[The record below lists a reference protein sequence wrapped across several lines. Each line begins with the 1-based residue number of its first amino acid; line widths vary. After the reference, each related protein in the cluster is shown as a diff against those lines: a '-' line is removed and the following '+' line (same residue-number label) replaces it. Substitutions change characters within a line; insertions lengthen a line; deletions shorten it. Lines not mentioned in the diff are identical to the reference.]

1 VFPSKAAGRSSSIG
15 HTSPLLRYGVAVLAV
30 GVAFGLKLLLDPLI
44 MQDVPF
50 LLVFGAIMVSAW
62 FGGLGP
68 GLLATVAA
76 GLTTDYFFL
85 DSKGTV
91 SGFSLESVPLLL
103 FFLEGTLVCL
113 LAEALRAAKSRAES
127 SKLEAERHQE
137 RLRRNEE
144 HFRSLVEGMRNYA
157 IFTLDP
163 QGCVASWNAG
173 GERLEGYSSEEIVG
187 EHFSVF
193 FTEEDVM
200 GGRPE
205 EYLEAAAGE
214 GRSEEEHWFVRKD
227 GSWFWAGTIL
237 TALHDDESKLQGF
250 SVVTQDITEKKEA
263 ERLLEE
269 AETRL
274 RTLVEHV
281 PAITYTGEIGGDHAL
296 DYVSPQIEEVLGYS
310 PGEVVADPD
319 HWTKMLH
326 PHDRRWVLAED
337 RRTGETGDPFALE
350 YRMFARNGRV
360 VWLRDE
366 AMLVR
371 DEEGHPLYWQGFM
384 LDVTKRKKAEEKLRE
399 SEDLYRNVVEQA
411 AENIFLIDPNTKHIL
426 QANASFH
433 HSLGYE
439 ADELRRLTLYD
450 IVAHEK
456 ESIDRNVQR
465 VLDEG
470 RYFIGE
476 RRYRR
481 KDGSLIDVEVS
492 AGAIAYGG
500 RPALCVVAHE
510 VTQRKMAEEALR
522 RSLDALLALYE
533 TGQILSSSL
542 EREEIGS
549 RLLEIV
555 SRVSNLSA
563 AVISIPDEN
572 GELII
577 WRSSGLEELWRQARL
592 APEALSARREVLESR
607 EHRLLR
613 LRRPEDP
620 QGRHLVSLYIP
631 MLVRDRLVGV
641 LEAYG
646 PEALG
651 EEGSETLIN
660 LANQAA
666 SALENA
672 RLYAELTERE
682 NQLRRLVGKLIMA
695 QEKERRR
702 VAYDVH
708 DGLAQTAA
716 AAHQHLQAFARH
728 NPPGS
733 ARGQEELDEA
743 LELVRE
749 VVGEAR
755 EVIHD
760 LRPTVLDDFGLAAA
774 VRLQVQTLRSEGL
787 EVGLD
792 EALGDE
798 RLPPEVETTLFWVA
812 QEALTNVR
820 KHARAAAVHVVL
832 DRSGKAVRLMVRDE
846 GHGFRPDVATSN
858 NGPGERVGLSGMRE
872 RLSLL
877 GGRFELQSEPG
888 FGTTVKAEVDL
899 PTKREDP
906 DHAG

>member
-1 VFPSKAAGRSSSIG
+1 MPSIR

-44 MQDVPF
+44 VQDVPF

-85 DSKGTV
+85 DPRGTV
-91 SGFSLESVPLLL
+91 SGFSLEDVPLLA

-113 LAEALRAAKSRAES
+113 LAEALRAARSRAES
-127 SKLEAERHQE
+127 SNLEAKRHRE
-137 RLRRNEE
+137 RLCRNEE

-173 GERLEGYSSEEIVG
+173 TELREGYTSEEIVG
-187 EHFSVF
+187 EHFSLF
-193 FTEEDVM
+193 FTEEDTRL
-200 GGRPE
+200 GKPE
-205 EYLEAAAGE
+205 EHLEAAASE
-214 GRSEEEHWFVRKD
+214 GRSAEENWLVRKD
-227 GSWFWAGTIL
+227 GSRFWADTIL
-237 TALHDDESKLQGF
+237 TALHDDEDKLRGF
-250 SVVTQDITEKKEA
+250 SVVAQDITEKKEA
-263 ERLLEE
+263 ERHPEE
-269 AETRL
+269 AEDRL
-274 RTLVEHV
+274 LTLVEHV
-281 PAITYTGEIGGDHAL
+281 PAITYTGEVGGDRAL
-296 DYVSPQIEEVLGYS
+296 AYVSPQIEEVLGYS
-310 PGEVVADPD
+310 PGEVMADPD

-326 PHDRRWVLAED
+326 PHDKRWVLAED
-337 RRTGETGDPFALE
+337 RRTGETGGPLALE

-366 AMLVR
+366 ATLVR
-371 DEEGHPLYWQGFM
+371 DEEGNPVHWQGFM
-384 LDVTKRKKAEEKLRE
+384 LDITKRKKAEERLRE
-399 SEDLYRNVVEQA
+399 SEELYRNVVEQA
-411 AENIFLIDPNTKHIL
+411 AENIFLMDPYTKHIL

-439 ADELRRLTLYD
+439 AEELRRLTLYD

-456 ESIDRNVQR
+456 ESIDRNAQR
-465 VLDEG
+465 ILDEG

-500 RPALCVVAHE
+500 RPALCVVAHD

-522 RSLDALLALYE
+522 RSLNSLLALYE

-549 RLLEIV
+549 RLLEIA
-555 SRVSNLSA
+555 SRVSNLTA
-563 AVISIPDEN
+563 AAISIPDEN
-572 GELII
+572 GELRI
-577 WRSSGLEELWRQARL
+577 WRSSGLEGLWRQARL
-592 APEALSARREVLESR
+592 APEALSARSEVIESR

-613 LRRPEDP
+613 LRGPEDP
-620 QGRHLVSLYIP
+620 RGRHLVSLYVP
-631 MLVRDRLVGV
+631 LLVRDRLVGV

-651 EEGSETLIN
+651 EEESETLIS

-682 NQLRRLVGKLIMA
+682 NQLRRLVGKLIMT
-695 QEKERRR
+695 QEEERRR

-716 AAHQHLQAFARH
+716 AAHQHLQVFARH

-733 ARGQEELDEA
+733 ARGQEEFDEA

-774 VRLQVQTLRSEGL
+774 VRVQVQTLRSEGL
-787 EVGLD
+787 EVGLE

-798 RLPPEVETTLFWVA
+798 RLPPEVETTLFRVA

-832 DRSGKAVRLMVRDE
+832 DCSGKAVRLMVRDE
-846 GHGFRPDVATSN
+846 GRGFRSDQATKN
-858 NGPGERVGLSGMRE
+858 NGRGERVGLSGMRE

-888 FGTTVKAEVDL
+888 SGTTVTAEVEL
-899 PTKREDP
+899 PTEREDP
-906 DHAG
+906 DNAG

>member
-1 VFPSKAAGRSSSIG
+1 MLAIK
-15 HTSPLLRYGVAVLAV
+15 HTSLLLRYGVAVLAV
-30 GVAFGLKLLLDPLI
+30 GMAFLVKLLLDPLI
-44 MQDVPF
+44 VQETPF
-50 LLVFGAIMVSAW
+50 LLVFGAIMISAW
-62 FGGLGP
+62 YGGLGP
-68 GLLATVAA
+68 GLLATVAV
-76 GLTTDYFFL
+76 GLATAYFFL
-85 DSKGTV
+85 QPTSSF
-91 SGFSLESVPLLL
+91 SGFSLETVPLLA

-113 LAEALRAAKSRAES
+113 LVEALRAARSRAEGS
-127 SKLEAERHQE
+127 TLEAERQREH
-137 RLRRNEE
+137 LRKNEE

-163 QGCVASWNAG
+163 QGCAASWNAG
-173 GERLEGYSSEEIVG
+173 AERLEGYNSEEIG
-187 EHFSVF
+187 GQHFSVF
-193 FTEEDVM
+193 FTEEVTRL
-200 GGRPE
+200 GKPE
-205 EYLEAAAGE
+205 EHLEAASE
-214 GRSEEEHWFVRKD
+214 GRSVEENWLVRKD
-227 GSWFWAGTIL
+227 GSRFWADTIL
-237 TALHDDESKLQGF
+237 TALHDDEGNLRGF

-263 ERLLEE
+263 ERNLEE
-269 AETRL
+269 AEDRL

-281 PAITYTGEIGGDHAL
+281 PAITYTGEVGGDHAL

-310 PGEVVADPD
+310 PGEVMADPD

-326 PHDRRWVLAED
+326 PHDRRWVLAEE
-337 RRTGETGDPFALE
+337 RRTGETGDPLALE

-360 VWLRDE
+360 VWVRDE

-371 DEEGHPLYWQGFM
+371 DEEGHPLHWQGFII
-384 LDVTKRKKAEEKLRE
+384 DVTKRKKAEEKLRE

-411 AENIFLIDPNTKHIL
+411 AENIFLIDPYTKHIL
-426 QANASFH
+426 QANSSFH

-439 ADELRRLTLYD
+439 AEELRRLTLYD
-450 IVAHEK
+450 IVAHHQ

-481 KDGSLIDVEVS
+481 KDGALIDVEGS

-522 RSLDALLALYE
+522 RSLDVLLALYE

-549 RLLEIV
+549 RLLEIAG
-555 SRVSNLSA
+555 RVSNLTA

-577 WRSSGLEELWRQARL
+577 WRSSGLDGLWRQARL

-613 LRRPEDP
+613 LRGPEDP
-620 QGRHLVSLYIP
+620 RERHLVSLYVP
-631 MLVRDRLVGV
+631 LLVRDRLVGV

-646 PEALG
+646 PEALA

-660 LANQAA
+660 LANQGA

-672 RLYAELTERE
+672 RLYAELSEPE
-682 NQLRRLVGKLIMA
+682 NQLRRLVGKLIMT
-695 QEKERRR
+695 QEEERRR

-716 AAHQHLQAFARH
+716 AAHQHLQVFARH

-755 EVIHD
+755 QVIHD
-760 LRPTVLDDFGLAAA
+760 MRPTALDDFGLAAA

-787 EVGLD
+787 EVSLE

-798 RLPPEVETTLFWVA
+798 RLPPEVETTLFRVT
-812 QEALTNVR
+812 QEVLTNVR
-820 KHARAAAVHVVL
+820 KHARASTVRVVL
-832 DRSGKAVRLMVRDE
+832 DHPGSAVRLQVTDDGRGFEPDE
-846 GHGFRPDVATSN
+846 DTRS

-877 GGRFELQSEPG
+877 GGRFEAYGEPG
-888 FGTTVKAEVDL
+888 SGTTITAEVEL
-899 PTKREDP
+899 PTNREDS

>member
-1 VFPSKAAGRSSSIG
+1 MLSIR

-30 GVAFGLKLLLDPLI
+30 GVAFAIKLLLDPLI
-44 MQDVPF
+44 VQETPF
-50 LLVFGAIMVSAW
+50 LLIFGAIMISAW
-62 FGGLGP
+62 YGGLGP

-76 GLTTDYFFL
+76 GLATDYFFL
-85 DSKGTV
+85 QPTSSF
-91 SGFSLESVPLLL
+91 SGFSLETVPLFAFL
-103 FFLEGTLVCL
+103 LEGTLVCL
-113 LAEALRAAKSRAES
+113 LTEALRAARVRAEG
-127 SKLEAERHQE
+127 SKLEAERHRE

-144 HFRSLVEGMRNYA
+144 HFRSLVEGMRDYA

-173 GERLEGYSSEEIVG
+173 AERLEGYNSEELVG
-187 EHFSVF
+187 ERFSVF
-193 FTEEDVM
+193 FTEEDTRL
-200 GGRPE
+200 GKPE
-205 EYLEAAAGE
+205 EHLEAAASE
-214 GRSEEEHWFVRKD
+214 GSSVEENWLVRKD
-227 GSWFWAGTIL
+227 GSRFWADTIL
-237 TALHDDESKLQGF
+237 TALHDDEGKLRGF
-250 SVVTQDITEKKEA
+250 SVVMQDITEKKEA
-263 ERLLEE
+263 ERNLEE
-269 AETRL
+269 AENRL

-281 PAITYTGEIGGDHAL
+281 PAITYTGEVGGDHAL

-310 PGEVVADPD
+310 PGEVMADPD

-326 PHDRRWVLAED
+326 PHDRKWVLAEE
-337 RRTGETGDPFALE
+337 RRTGETGDPLALE

-371 DEEGHPLYWQGFM
+371 DEEGHPLHWQGFM
-384 LDVTKRKKAEEKLRE
+384 LDVTKRKKAEERLRE
-399 SEDLYRNVVEQA
+399 SEELYRNVVEQA
-411 AENIFLIDPNTKHIL
+411 AENIFLIDPYNKHIL
-426 QANASFH
+426 QANTSFH

-439 ADELRRLTLYD
+439 AEELRRLTLYD
-450 IVAHEK
+450 IVAHDH

-465 VLDEG
+465 ILDSG
-470 RYFIGE
+470 RLSIGE

-481 KDGSLIDVEVS
+481 KDGSLINVEVS
-492 AGAIAYGG
+492 ASAIAYGG
-500 RPALCVVAHE
+500 RPALCVVAHD
-510 VTQRKMAEEALR
+510 VTQSKMAEEALR

-549 RLLEIV
+549 RLLQV
-555 SRVSNLSA
+555 VRRVSNLTA

-572 GELII
+572 GELSI
-577 WRSSGLEELWRQARL
+577 WRSSGLDGLWRQARF

-620 QGRHLVSLYIP
+620 RGRHLVSLYLP
-631 MLVRDRLVGV
+631 LLVRDRIVGV

-651 EEGSETLIN
+651 EEGSETLIS

-682 NQLRRLVGKLIMA
+682 NQLRRLVGKLIRA
-695 QEKERRR
+695 QEEERRR
-702 VAYDVH
+702 VAHDVH

-733 ARGQEELDEA
+733 PRGQEQLDET
-743 LELVRE
+743 LQLVRE

-755 EVIHD
+755 GVIHD
-760 LRPTVLDDFGLAAA
+760 LRPAVLDDFGLAAA
-774 VRLQVQTLRSEGL
+774 IRLQVQTLRSDGL
-787 EVGLD
+787 EVGLQ

-798 RLPPEVETTLFWVA
+798 RLPPEVETTLFRVA

-832 DRSGKAVRLMVRDE
+832 DRSGRAVRLMVRDE
-846 GHGFRPDVATSN
+846 GRGFRPDGATRS
-858 NGPGERVGLSGMRE
+858 NGPGKRVGLSGMRE

-888 FGTTVKAEVDL
+888 SGTTVTAEVDL
-899 PTKREDP
+899 PTKREDT